1 MVVTLMCARG
11 PTPHVARGRKTLQ
24 VHGFL
29 YKHMGKLQRAI
40 TLIVRCE
47 SKFPAIKILVLTHSA
62 CPCKNYPPKCSQ
74 SPHELDYLF
83 NYLNLLFSRRPEH

>member
-74 SPHELDYLF
+74 TPHELDYLF
-83 NYLNLLFSRRPEH
+83 I